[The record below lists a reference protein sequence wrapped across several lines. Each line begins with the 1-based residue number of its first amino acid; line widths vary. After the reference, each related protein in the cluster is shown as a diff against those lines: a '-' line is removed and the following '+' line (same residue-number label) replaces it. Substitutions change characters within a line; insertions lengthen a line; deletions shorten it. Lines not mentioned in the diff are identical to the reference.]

1 MDETPPPAFLPAAL
15 IRNIVKNSYVKITL
29 TVLASAACFYVANFI
44 TELIVLLLNLCLPKG
59 FGLAMAHLS
68 SLLPA
73 FFPFNLGGGEIGKI
87 AFVFQRLLVAAA
99 LTAGLASRHS
109 WRVLFPIRFPW
120 TWTLLLLPFPLW
132 NLFTVSDYS
141 QLAGVPSLVIL
152 GLFCLA
158 IGVSEEVFFRG
169 FAFLGGGDRHPRYTV
184 LLSSLAFSLMHLN
197 GATGDF
203 LTAVLPTL
211 QFTFVVGMGL
221 GVVRIVTGS
230 IAWGVV
236 VHFFIDFALYIFP
249 QGRVSLQ
256 LAFDQKPGLFHAL
269 LTFIVINLPGV
280 LMVVLMEVLI
290 AIALISSIVV
300 LIWHPAMKPKSVA

>member
-73 FFPFNLGGGEIGKI
+73 PFSSTE
-87 AFVFQRLLVAAA
+87 VLLKLLLAAA
-99 LTAGLASRHS
+99 LTTVLASRHS

-120 TWTLLLLPFPLW
+120 TWTLLLPLPFVILPL
-132 NLFTVSDYS
+132 LIVSDFS
-141 QLAGVPSLVIL
+141 QLARMPSLVIL
-152 GLFCLA
+152 GLYCLA
-158 IGVSEEVFFRG
+158 IGVNEEVFFRG

-221 GVVRIVTGS
+221 
-230 IAWGVV
+230 
-236 VHFFIDFALYIFP
+236 F
-249 QGRVSLQ
+249 
-256 LAFDQKPGLFHAL
+256 
-269 LTFIVINLPGV
+269 
-280 LMVVLMEVLI
+280 
-290 AIALISSIVV
+290 
-300 LIWHPAMKPKSVA
+300 

>member
-29 TVLASAACFYVANFI
+29 TVLLAMLANVACFVVAG
-44 TELIVLLLNLCLPKG
+44 LIAWSIMFRLNYILPKG
-59 FGLAMAHLS
+59 FSLAMEHLS
-68 SLLPA
+68 LLLPA
-73 FFPFNLGGGEIGKI
+73 SFFFNVGGVENGKI
-87 AFVFQRLLVAAA
+87 AAVFPTLLLAAA

-120 TWTLLLLPFPLW
+120 TWTLLLLLPFPLW

-152 GLFCLA
+152 GLLCLA
-158 IGVSEEVFFRG
+158 IGVNEEVFFRG

-197 GATGDF
+197 VARGDS
-203 LTAVLPTL
+203 LTAVLSML
-211 QFTFVVGMGL
+211 QFTFACGMGY

-230 IAWGVV
+230 IAWGVLF
-236 VHFFIDFALYIFP
+236 HFFVNLAVYIFP
-249 QGRVSLQ
+249 NHTLRLTLTTSKQGLC
-256 LAFDQKPGLFHAL
+256 HAL
-269 LTFIVINLPGV
+269 AAFFASNPE
-280 LMVVLMEVLI
+280 VVLVAVLI
-290 AIALISSIVV
+290 APALISSIVV
-300 LIWHPAMKPKSVA
+300 LICHPAMKPKSVS